1 MRAGGLYTNG
11 WVEAPLAGVEP
22 FRGVGC
28 QVIDV
33 RVDSIYVAQRRRLLG
48 LAAAITLDPGVA
60 EEIVQDAFVG
70 LQRHAQRV
78 DNPEGY
84 LQRSVI
90 NLAIN
95 RVRRRKVA
103 AAHPLILPP
112 VASTPEV
119 DETWAV
125 VQRLP
130 AKQRAVVVLRYWD
143 DMTVEGI
150 ADALGWPVGS
160 VKSTLHRALRQLEE
174 ELR

>member
-1 MRAGGLYTNG
+1 VSAGAESEPD
-11 WVEAPLAGVEP
+11 VER
-22 FRGVGC
+22 FRGAGC
-28 QVIDV
+28 QVSDV
-33 RVDSIYVAQRRRLLG
+33 RVDSIYVQQRRRLLG
-48 LAAAITLDPGVA
+48 LAAAITLDPGAA
-60 EEIVQDAFVG
+60 EEILHDAFVG
-70 LQRHAQRV
+70 LQRHALQV

-103 AAHPLILPP
+103 AAHPPPPPP
-112 VASTPEV
+112 VASSPEI

-130 AKQRAVVVLRYWD
+130 VQQRAVVVLRYWD

-150 ADALGWPVGS
+150 AETLGWPLGS
-160 VKSTLHRALRQLEE
+160 VKSTLHRALRRLEV